1 MSKLLMGGAMAAILL
16 ASASSASAEDVASLD
31 GRPGEPTLLV
41 RHEPGP
47 GPSVLYVHGATFPS
61 GLSVAYRIDGRSW
74 MDDLRAR
81 GFDVWAFDFAGF
93 GGSDRRPNVKQQG
106 AATQIGRVV
115 EHALI
120 VSGHKRLSILAHSWG
135 TIPAGAFAARRPD
148 LVERLILFG
157 PVALRN
163 GPAKDEP
170 AADLVPVSIEDQ
182 WNGFQSGL
190 PSGQASLI
198 ARPLFETWARDY
210 LASDPGSLTRTPP
223 VVIAPAGPQ
232 RDIAAA
238 WSGHFPYDPA
248 GVRAPTL
255 LVHGEWDAI
264 TRPADAAWLGKALT
278 GVPGGARDMMLP
290 RGGHRMHLEE
300 NRQSLFDAVGAF
312 LMDSANKR

>member
-1 MSKLLMGGAMAAILL
+1 MSRLFIGGVLAVTLL
-16 ASASSASAEDVASLD
+16 ASVSPASAENVAPLE
-31 GRPGEPTLLV
+31 GGPGEPTLLV

-93 GGSDRRPNVKQQG
+93 GGSDRRPGVKQQD
-106 AATQIGRVV
+106 AATQIERVAK
-115 EHALI
+115 HALKI
-120 VSGHKRLSILAHSWG
+120 SGHQRLSILAHSWG
-135 TIPAGAFAARRPD
+135 TIPAGAFASRRPD
-148 LVERLILFG
+148 LVERLVLFG
-157 PVALRN
+157 PVGHRN
-163 GPAKDEP
+163 GPAEEET
-170 AADLVPVSIEDQ
+170 AENLVPVSIEDQ
-182 WNGFQSGL
+182 WNSFQSGL
-190 PSGQASLI
+190 PAGQASLI
-198 ARPLFETWARDY
+198 ARPLFEIWARAY
-210 LASDPGSLTRTPP
+210 LASDPESGARTPP
-223 VVIAPAGPQ
+223 VVIVPAGPQ

-264 TRPADAAWLGKALT
+264 TRPADAVWLGKALT
-278 GVPGGARDMMLP
+278 GVPGGARDVTLP

-300 NRQSLFDAVGAF
+300 NRQSLFDAAGAF
-312 LMDSANKR
+312 LLESAKR

>member
-1 MSKLLMGGAMAAILL
+1 MGGAVAAILL
-16 ASASSASAEDVASLD
+16 ASANPAGAEDVALLN
-31 GRPGEPTLLV
+31 GHAGEPTLLV

-93 GGSDRRPNVKQQG
+93 GGSDRRPGVKEPD
-106 AATQIGRVV
+106 AATQIERVA
-115 EHALI
+115 EHALKM
-120 VSGHKRLSILAHSWG
+120 SGHKRLSILAHSWG

-148 LVERLILFG
+148 LVERLVLFG
-157 PVALRN
+157 PVGFRN
-163 GPAKDEP
+163 GPVKAES
-170 AADLVPVSIEDQ
+170 ATDLVPVSIEDQ
-182 WNGFQSGL
+182 WNSFQSGL
-190 PSGQASLI
+190 PAGQVSLI
-198 ARPLFETWARDY
+198 ARPLFEIWACDY
-210 LASDPGSLTRTPP
+210 LASDPASGARTPP
-223 VVIAPAGPQ
+223 VVIVPAGPQ

-278 GVPGGARDMMLP
+278 GVPGGARDMVLP

-312 LMDSANKR
+312 LLEPGKKR